1 MRSRA
6 FRSFGVCPR
15 PLAQEFKSADWHG
28 KSRRT
33 CASVRSRALSSS
45 SHYSTT
51 PSRRRS
57 STRGASTTR
66 PIGARAGPPQR
77 ASERGGPRRP
87 LVVPAKH
94 HNARLQGPVAE
105 SDFPPSSAD
114 HRVAFLGG
122 APEDDVRGFD
132 AGDHE
137 ARLHLVLGRGR
148 GVSRYAGGDA
158 GGDAGGVVPRPSR
171 RVQRRAQE
179 AAGVLRRHA

>member
-87 LVVPAKH
+87 LTVVPAKH

-114 HRVAFLGG
+114 HRVALLGG

-148 GVSRYAGGDA
+148 GVSR
-158 GGDAGGVVPRPSR
+158 DAGGVVPRPSR

-179 AAGVLRRHA
+179 AARVLRRHA